1 MDPNTNRPNED
12 QEIKPDYDF
21 IREVN
26 EAIEHHDTDKDK
38 RKRILIASA
47 GGVGLIIVIVMLAS
61 LIFSGGPDITQRLV
75 SIAQRQQE
83 ITRISE
89 IGIDNARDSDVRQFA
104 TTTRSAM
111 RSSQNDIVDLIEA
124 RAGRR
129 VSQSQLRATESAQIT
144 QDLETARQANRFDI
158 AFAETILSEL
168 TDYQTLLG
176 IVARETSSANERGVL
191 QALDREVTV
200 LINQLAGPDNVDPD
214 EENSEQAEAENTD

>member
-168 TDYQTLLG
+168 SDYQTLLG

>member
-61 LIFSGGPDITQRLV
+61 LIFGGGPDITQRLV